1 MSTRMTSKGQV
12 TIPKEVRD
20 LLGLEPGSEVDF
32 VLTPDRQ
39 VVVRAAGTPA
49 VAPSGRFAA
58 LRGTGSLRMTTDE
71 LMAMTRGID
80 RPRRKRR

>member
-20 LLGLEPGSEVDF
+20 LLGLEPGSAVDF

-39 VVVRAAGTPA
+39 VVVRAAGKRRA
-49 VAPSGRFAA
+49 APSGRFAA
-58 LRGTGSLRMTTDE
+58 LRGSATVRFTTDE

-80 RPRRKRR
+80 PLPRKRR